1 MRKPIQQL
9 VGGLALLAATFTP
22 FNAIAAP
29 KTQSGIAGQAYVY
42 SCAGPIHPGENCLQP
57 YPTTVTVWWPDGSHT
72 QLVTDQEGR
81 FELILAPGDYLVIPD
96 GVCQSQPP
104 VAPLE
109 VHIENNR
116 VTPVTIVYN
125 FGLF

>member
-1 MRKPIQQL
+1 MRKQISQL
-9 VGGLALLAATFTP
+9 VGGLVLLAASFNP
-22 FNAIAAP
+22 FNTIAAP
-29 KTQSGIAGQAYVY
+29 KTQSGINGQVYVY
-42 SCAGPIHPGENCLQP
+42 RCTGPISPGENCLQS
-57 YPTTVTVWWPDGSHT
+57 YPTTVTVWWPDGSRT

-81 FELILAPGDYLVIPD
+81 FELMLAPGDYLVIPD
-96 GVCQSQPP
+96 GVCLSQPP

-109 VHIENNR
+109 VHVENNR